1 MIESIKILI
10 DRVVDILFTG
20 NRYMMLLNGLRL
32 TVIISLC
39 SVIIGIALGTIVAVV
54 KVSHQNRPRNIVL
67 RVLNVIL
74 NVIVTVYV
82 QVIRG
87 TPTVVQLLIMN
98 FVVFASSRNPVAVA
112 ILCFG
117 INSGAYVSEIMRAG
131 INAVDYGQTEAG
143 RSLGLSYFETMKSI
157 ILPQAIKNI
166 LPALGNEFIVL
177 LKETSIAGYIS
188 IQDLTKA
195 GDLIRFAT
203 FEAFIPLITVA
214 VIYLIM
220 VLGLSK
226 LLSMLE
232 RRLSKSDNR
241 H

>member
-1 MIESIKILI
+1 MIESLKTLI
-10 DRVVDILFTG
+10 ARVIDVLFTDG
-20 NRYMMLLNGLRL
+20 RHIMLLNGLRL

-39 SVIIGIALGTIVAVV
+39 SVIIGIVLGTIVAVV
-54 KVSHQNRPRNIVL
+54 KVAHQNYQKSVAL
-67 RVLNVIL
+67 KIL
-74 NVIVTVYV
+74 NLIVTVYV

-98 FVVFASSRNPVAVA
+98 FVIFASSRSPVVVA

-143 RSLGLSYFETMKSI
+143 RSLGLSAFETMKSI
-157 ILPQAIKNI
+157 VLPQAVKNI

>member
-1 MIESIKILI
+1 MIESIKNLI

-20 NRYMMLLNGLRL
+20 NRYMMLLNGLKL
-32 TVIISLC
+32 TVILSLC
-39 SVIIGIALGTIVAVV
+39 SVIIGIVLGTIVAVV

-67 RVLNVIL
+67 RVL

-195 GDLIRFAT
+195 GDLLRFAT

>member
-1 MIESIKILI
+1 MIESLKTLI
-10 DRVVDILFTG
+10 ERVIDVLFTDG
-20 NRYMMLLNGLRL
+20 RHIMLLNGLRL

-39 SVIIGIALGTIVAVV
+39 SVIIGIVLGTIVAVV
-54 KVSHQNRPRNIVL
+54 KVAHQNYQKSVAL
-67 RVLNVIL
+67 KIL
-74 NVIVTVYV
+74 NMIVTVYV

-98 FVVFASSRNPVAVA
+98 FVIFASSRNPVVVA

-143 RSLGLSYFETMKSI
+143 RSLGLSAFETMKSI
-157 ILPQAIKNI
+157 VLPQAVKNI

-214 VIYLIM
+214 LIYLVM

-226 LLSMLE
+226 LLSIFE
-232 RRLSKSDNR
+232 RRLAKSDNR

>member
-1 MIESIKILI
+1 MIESLKTLI
-10 DRVVDILFTG
+10 ERVIDVLFTDG
-20 NRYMMLLNGLRL
+20 RHIMLLNGLRL

-39 SVIIGIALGTIVAVV
+39 SVIIGIVLGTIVAVV
-54 KVSHQNRPRNIVL
+54 KVAHQNYQKSVAL
-67 RVLNVIL
+67 KIL
-74 NVIVTVYV
+74 NLIVTVYV

-98 FVVFASSRNPVAVA
+98 FVIFASSRNPVVVA

-143 RSLGLSYFETMKSI
+143 RSLGLSAFETMKSI
-157 ILPQAIKNI
+157 VLPQAVKNI

-214 VIYLIM
+214 LIYLVM

-226 LLSMLE
+226 LLSIFE
-232 RRLSKSDNR
+232 RRLAKSDNR

>member
-1 MIESIKILI
+1 MIESIKTLI

-20 NRYMMLLNGLRL
+20 NRYMMLLNGLKL
-32 TVIISLC
+32 TVILSLC

-67 RVLNVIL
+67 KVL

>member
-1 MIESIKILI
+1 MIESIKNLI

-20 NRYMMLLNGLRL
+20 NRYMMLLNGLKL
-32 TVIISLC
+32 TVILSLC
-39 SVIIGIALGTIVAVV
+39 SVIIGIALGTVVAVV

-67 RVLNVIL
+67 RVL

-195 GDLIRFAT
+195 GDLLRFAT

>member
-20 NRYMMLLNGLRL
+20 NRYMMLLNGLKL
-32 TVIISLC
+32 TVILSLC

-67 RVLNVIL
+67 RVL

>member
-1 MIESIKILI
+1 MIESIKTLI

-20 NRYMMLLNGLRL
+20 NRYMMLLNGLKL
-32 TVIISLC
+32 TVILSLC
-39 SVIIGIALGTIVAVV
+39 SVIIGIVLGTIVAVV

-67 RVLNVIL
+67 RVL

-226 LLSMLE
+226 LLSIFE
-232 RRLSKSDNR
+232 RRLAKSDNR

>member
-1 MIESIKILI
+1 MIESIKTLF

-20 NRYMMLLNGLRL
+20 NRYMMLLNGLKL
-32 TVIISLC
+32 TVILSLC

-67 RVLNVIL
+67 RVL

-214 VIYLIM
+214 LIYLVM

-226 LLSMLE
+226 LLSIFE
-232 RRLSKSDNR
+232 RRLAKSDNR

>member
-1 MIESIKILI
+1 MIESIKTLI

-67 RVLNVIL
+67 SVL